1 MEDNQEEEMSIDVKH
16 DIKLAF
22 NLYKNEKNQI
32 NKLKLRTI
40 LFSMVMY
47 KSSASDINQFIEEQT
62 SPEKEWFNYDDVC
75 KLVKL
80 KHKFAKEKE
89 AEEVYNFLCGN
100 AHKLTEE
107 SIKAGFDA
115 YGVGVSVE
123 EIQEMMK
130 YMVAPDEE
138 RKRKMEE
145 ERKRKEEEEAEKRRK
160 EEEEERKKQEEEEE
174 RKKQEEEKK
183 QQENEEKKED
193 EAPEEQ
199 QNEQGNENKEEE
211 KKEEEK
217 EGEEQKEG
225 DNNEEKKEEEK
236 TPEEQQQQQP
246 QTITSDLGKTNTQM
260 LDTQTQSTTI
270 KIKRRQFKRFFNDRD

>member
-1 MEDNQEEEMSIDVKH
+1 MEDNQEEEMSVDVKH

-62 SPEKEWFNYDDVC
+62 SPEKEWFNYDEVC

-130 YMVAPDEE
+130 YMIAPDEE

-160 EEEEERKKQEEEEE
+160 EEEEKKKQEEEEE

-193 EAPEEQ
+193 ETPEEQ
-199 QNEQGNENKEEE
+199 NVAEGNDTKEEE

-236 TPEEQQQQQP
+236 TPEEQQQQP

>member
-1 MEDNQEEEMSIDVKH
+1 MEDNQEEEMSVDVKH

-62 SPEKEWFNYDDVC
+62 SPEKEWFNYDEVC

-130 YMVAPDEE
+130 YMIAPDEE

-145 ERKRKEEEEAEKRRK
+145 EKKRKEEEEAEKRRK
-160 EEEEERKKQEEEEE
+160 EEEEKKKQEEEEE

-193 EAPEEQ
+193 ETPEEQ
-199 QNEQGNENKEEE
+199 NVAEGNDTKEEE

-236 TPEEQQQQQP
+236 TPEEQQQQP

>member
-1 MEDNQEEEMSIDVKH
+1 MEDNQEEEMSVDVKH

-62 SPEKEWFNYDDVC
+62 SPEKEWFNYDEVC

-130 YMVAPDEE
+130 YMIAPDEE

-160 EEEEERKKQEEEEE
+160 EEEEKKKQEEEEE

-193 EAPEEQ
+193 ETPEEQ
-199 QNEQGNENKEEE
+199 NVAEGNDIKEEE

-236 TPEEQQQQQP
+236 TPEEQQQQP

>member
-1 MEDNQEEEMSIDVKH
+1 MEDNQEEEMSVDVKH

-89 AEEVYNFLCGN
+89 AEEVFNFLGGN

-130 YMVAPDEE
+130 YMIAPDEE
-138 RKRKMEE
+138 LKRK
-145 ERKRKEEEEAEKRRK
+145 
-160 EEEEERKKQEEEEE
+160 
-174 RKKQEEEKK
+174 
-183 QQENEEKKED
+183 
-193 EAPEEQ
+193 
-199 QNEQGNENKEEE
+199 
-211 KKEEEK
+211 
-217 EGEEQKEG
+217 
-225 DNNEEKKEEEK
+225 
-236 TPEEQQQQQP
+236 
-246 QTITSDLGKTNTQM
+246 I
-260 LDTQTQSTTI
+260 
-270 KIKRRQFKRFFNDRD
+270 

>member
-1 MEDNQEEEMSIDVKH
+1 MEDNQEEEMSVDVKH

-89 AEEVYNFLCGN
+89 AEEVFNFLGGN

-130 YMVAPDEE
+130 YMIAPDEE

-160 EEEEERKKQEEEEE
+160 EEEEKKKQEEEE

-183 QQENEEKKED
+183 QQENEEH
-193 EAPEEQ
+193 EAQGEQ

-270 KIKRRQFKRFFNDRD
+270 KIKRKQFKRFFNDRD

>member
-100 AHKLTEE
+100 SHKLTEE
-107 SIKAGFDA
+107 NIKAGFDA
-115 YGVGVSVE
+115 YGVGVSKE

-130 YMVAPDEE
+130 YMIAPDEE

-160 EEEEERKKQEEEEE
+160 EEEERKKLEEEE
-174 RKKQEEEKK
+174 RKKQEEQKK
-183 QQENEEKKED
+183 QQENEEKKEV
-193 EAPEEQ
+193 ETPEEQ
-199 QNEQGNENKEEE
+199 IEQENENKEEE
-211 KKEEEK
+211 K
-217 EGEEQKEG
+217 EGDEQKEG

-236 TPEEQQQQQP
+236 TPEEQQQQP

-270 KIKRRQFKRFFNDRD
+270 KIKKRQFKRFFNDRD

>member
-1 MEDNQEEEMSIDVKH
+1 MEDNQEEEMSVDVKH

-62 SPEKEWFNYDDVC
+62 SPEKEWFNYDEVC

-115 YGVGVSVE
+115 YGVGVSAE

-130 YMVAPDEE
+130 YMIAPDEE

-160 EEEEERKKQEEEEE
+160 EEEEKKKQEEEEE

-193 EAPEEQ
+193 ETPEEQ
-199 QNEQGNENKEEE
+199 NVAEGNDTKEEE

-236 TPEEQQQQQP
+236 TPEEQQQQP

>member
-1 MEDNQEEEMSIDVKH
+1 MEDNQEEEMSVDVKH

-130 YMVAPDEE
+130 YMIAPDEE

-160 EEEEERKKQEEEEE
+160 EEEEKKKQEEEEE

-193 EAPEEQ
+193 ETPEEQ
-199 QNEQGNENKEEE
+199 NVAEGNDTKEEE

-236 TPEEQQQQQP
+236 TPEEQQQQP